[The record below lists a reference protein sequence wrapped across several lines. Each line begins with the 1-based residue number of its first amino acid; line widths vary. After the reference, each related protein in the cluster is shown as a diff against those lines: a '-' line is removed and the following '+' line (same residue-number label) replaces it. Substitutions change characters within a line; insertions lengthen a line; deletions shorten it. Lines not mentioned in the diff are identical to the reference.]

1 MGSPPPDRD
10 PRPKLALMS
19 APDPSAQIQQI
30 FYCFTGEC
38 FVKNSNPNYTD
49 HERKGKNTFNF
60 FSENWVS
67 HSTPLKKNSTSNSD
81 ASIGTTKG
89 KIKESKTLT
98 HNKKFWILLPH
109 QLLKFPRSLALRLIS
124 P

>member
-19 APDPSAQIQQI
+19 APDPSAQIQQV

-38 FVKNSNPNYTD
+38 FLKNSNPNYTD
-49 HERKGKNTFNF
+49 YERKGKNKFNF

-67 HSTPLKKNSTSNSD
+67 QKQSMH
-81 ASIGTTKG
+81 
-89 KIKESKTLT
+89 
-98 HNKKFWILLPH
+98 IL
-109 QLLKFPRSLALRLIS
+109 
-124 P
+124 

>member
-10 PRPKLALMS
+10 PRPKLALTS
-19 APDPSAQIQQI
+19 APDPNAQIQQV
-30 FYCFTGEC
+30 FYCFIGEC
-38 FVKNSNPNYTD
+38 FLKNSNPNYTD

-81 ASIGTTKG
+81 ASIGMTRKD
-89 KIKESKTLT
+89 
-98 HNKKFWILLPH
+98 
-109 QLLKFPRSLALRLIS
+109 Q
-124 P
+124 